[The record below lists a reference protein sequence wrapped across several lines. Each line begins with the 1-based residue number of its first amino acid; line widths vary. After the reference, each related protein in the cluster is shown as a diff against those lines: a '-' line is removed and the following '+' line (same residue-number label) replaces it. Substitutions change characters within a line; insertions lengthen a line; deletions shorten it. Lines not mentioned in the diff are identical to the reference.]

1 MGIPPPP
8 VQTPNFSW
16 AEPKLFRKS
25 WIDSDAN
32 INTSWTKFKR
42 RKMLISVVWVELLT
56 NYVIVIYALAFR
68 YMKSSASESKPFQS
82 RSKGEI
88 PGRARRKE
96 RPEPFQI
103 ETGVPI
109 NWFRRW
115 TFLSYRFGSWKVRSL
130 NQASLVCV
138 PLVSIILEARNDRN
152 IILGLWCYLSG
163 TTCHLLG
170 QNTQCNRS
178 KACPH
183 PITPVTPYCITANG
197 FPYLKHT
204 GRGEI
209 VH

>member
-1 MGIPPPP
+1 MHKVRCG
-8 VQTPNFSW
+8 
-16 AEPKLFRKS
+16 
-25 WIDSDAN
+25 
-32 INTSWTKFKR
+32 
-42 RKMLISVVWVELLT
+42 
-56 NYVIVIYALAFR
+56 
-68 YMKSSASESKPFQS
+68 KSSASESKPFQS
-82 RSKGEI
+82 RSEGEI

-115 TFLSYRFGSWKVRSL
+115 TFHSYIGSWKVRSL
-130 NQASLVCV
+130 NQASLGLWQEPNNARV

-183 PITPVTPYCITANG
+183 PITPATPYCITANG